1 MNQLIK
7 KKGIIFSD
15 IILKFV
21 LIGNDEL
28 FDIMKNS
35 YYIKEINDAIIKDEI
50 DNKNVDNIKYFFN
63 LNKTIRKLVNNSTE
77 LNYKFTGDKNI
88 KDTSLALI
96 ALEEN

>member
-1 MNQLIK
+1 M
-7 KKGIIFSD
+7 
-15 IILKFV
+15 KFV

-77 LNYKFTGDKNI
+77 LNNKFTGDKSI

>member
-1 MNQLIK
+1 
-7 KKGIIFSD
+7 
-15 IILKFV
+15 
-21 LIGNDEL
+21 
-28 FDIMKNS
+28 MKNS

-77 LNYKFTGDKNI
+77 LNNKFTCDKNI